1 MAENAALIQ
10 VLGAI
15 AYGELKAYDGAK
27 AEAESATTDDER
39 RWHRQVAAEE
49 LRHHKGFVK
58 RLEALGADPERAM
71 APYRGPLNRFHAYV
85 SDDPI
90 EEAVC
95 AYLGEGIAD
104 DLLQW
109 LRKVADPETV
119 AFVDTVIEDEVGHE
133 AAATDVLRRL
143 LERTPGGRVRAGR
156 AALAMHRR
164 MLWSGRHGAGPPAP
178 LLRHQ
183 ARALPRIAPPSHGD
197 GDRAGHPAA
206 RISEGPGALGEE
218 CRRLD
223 GTGRSQSGHV
233 VRSHRRRRDRA

>member
-90 EEAVC
+90 EDAVF

-109 LRKVADPETV
+109 LQKVADPETV
-119 AFVDTVIEDEVGHE
+119 AFVDTVIADEVGHE
-133 AAATDVLRRL
+133 AAATKVLREL
-143 LERTPGGRVRAGR
+143 LDVTPNGRARAARAARVMQVTCSGRGGRGQRRSPHSCVSDTRPSCCASSSVVRLAG
-156 AALAMHRR
+156 
-164 MLWSGRHGAGPPAP
+164 
-178 LLRHQ
+178 
-183 ARALPRIAPPSHGD
+183 
-197 GDRAGHPAA
+197 
-206 RISEGPGALGEE
+206 
-218 CRRLD
+218 C
-223 GTGRSQSGHV
+223 GRSAFACGCPCRTAS
-233 VRSHRRRRDRA
+233 AP